1 MGKYS
6 ESDIV
11 YGKKILDNNMLAGF
25 VQVKTPTNTDNGLRF
40 RIIGLN
46 GGAKKHKIKKKNNKK
61 IKTHYLNLQKNKG
74 AGVKNN
80 TTKKPVS
87 LETAVKLL
95 KRYYEEK
102 YS

>member
-11 YGKKILDNNMLAGF
+11 YGKRILDNNMLAGF
-25 VQVKTPTNTDNGLRF
+25 VQVKTPTSNDNGLRF

-46 GGAKKHKIKKKNNKK
+46 GGGKKKNKNKSHNKK
-61 IKTHYLNLQKNKG
+61 LKNHYLKLQNKTVGG
-74 AGVKNN
+74 AKN
-80 TTKKPVS
+80 TTKKPIS